1 MTRYWFK
8 PKRYGYGA
16 TPVTWEGWAVTGAGV
31 AIVVI
36 ACLWL
41 LSERGAVG
49 FANWLAFIAVAVV
62 TVAALSI
69 VSAYKTDGVWRWR
82 WGNEHD

>member
-1 MTRYWFK
+1 MSIFMQI
-8 PKRYGYGA
+8 A
-16 TPVTWEGWAVTGAGV
+16 T
-31 AIVVI
+31 IVVI

-49 FANWLAFIAVAVV
+49 FANWLAFIAVALV